1 MTHLKCGDR
10 VYQNINAVIFDKD
23 GTLSDSHEYLRQMA
37 IARSLILTEMLANRA
52 PQDFAAQLLQT
63 WGLQANQVQP
73 ASLLAVGSRQDNT
86 IVTAGAIAAL
96 GYDWI
101 ESLDMVEKAFAI
113 ATDQLPIKHTIT
125 TVFPGVVG
133 LLERLRSAPLKLAIL
148 SADVLPNIERFAQH
162 YQLDDYFD
170 FYQGAERGL
179 SKPDPKLFDLT
190 CAGLGVTTAQTIIIG
205 DSSAD
210 IELGRRGQAAGS
222 IGVSWGWP
230 IAFNI
235 PNADIMLRS
244 IDEIQVVGA

>member
-1 MTHLKCGDR
+1 MTILKCGDR
-10 VYQNINAVIFDKD
+10 VYPNIQAVIFDKD

-37 IARSLILTEMLANRA
+37 IARSNILTAMLANRA
-52 PQDFAAQLLQT
+52 PQDFAATLLQT
-63 WGLQANQVQP
+63 WGLQQNAVQP

-86 IVTAGAIAAL
+86 IVTAGYIAAL

-101 ESLDMVEKAFAI
+101 EALDMVEKAFAI

-125 TVFPGVVG
+125 TVFPGVVD
-133 LLERLRSAPLKLAIL
+133 LLEQLRSAQLKLAIL
-148 SADVLPNIERFAQH
+148 SADVLPNIERFAQY
-162 YQLDDYFD
+162 YQLDRYFD

-190 CAGLGVTTAQTIIIG
+190 CAGLGVTPDQTIVIG

-210 IELGRRGQAAGS
+210 IELARRGQAAGA